1 MRTAAAYYRRCI
13 EEKTGRRRI
22 EKLTYDPQNKKHDF
36 ASFRVRQ
43 PEPIKK
49 KYIYI
54 NRRVHARISY
64 EDD

>member
-49 KYIYI
+49 NIYI
-54 NRRVHARISY
+54 
-64 EDD
+64 